1 MPPEWNTR
9 SIVELP
15 ELFVCGLLH
24 RLGASGLARLGRIQ
38 PRHAREQQLVVP
50 WREARPPGAAKR
62 VDLGL
67 RRRGQEHAER
77 ERGGQAVR

>member
-24 RLGASGLARLGRIQ
+24 RLGASGLARLGRLQ
-38 PRHAREQQLVVP
+38 PRHAL
-50 WREARPPGAAKR
+50 
-62 VDLGL
+62 
-67 RRRGQEHAER
+67 EH
-77 ERGGQAVR
+77 